1 MAGDS
6 VNWLNLAD
14 KFAADGDPKGMRAC
28 ARELWESD
36 ARSKMEGAAVMAEA
50 ALYSGDLD
58 EAGAL
63 AEEILHEQPQHLR
76 ARLVQAGVAA
86 REFRLDAALPEL
98 QSIVDS
104 TRRKLT
110 VLDSSDAYYATLQN
124 ILRKAQGWLAD
135 MHYLAGQPEQ
145 AAAALRACVA
155 LAEEPLKQAEF
166 YSKALFMDNY
176 RPQALAESRRRAAHY
191 AELLPEI
198 KPYKHPAERKVPQ
211 KKLRIGYLSPD
222 FREHAVA
229 SFIEPLLRQFTPE
242 QFSVFV
248 YDTGRHDAVTHR
260 LQKAPVTWR
269 DLQGRP
275 PRTAARLIA
284 EDEIDI
290 LFDLSGHTQDS
301 CLPIMAYRPA
311 PVQIAGI
318 GYMNTTGLPAIDYF
332 LSDET
337 CLPTGDTIAAAGFT
351 ERIIRLPHSHLCYA
365 PHVVHRMPELA
376 LDAPSMRK
384 GYVTFGCFNDFNKVT
399 DEMLL
404 LWRGILESVKESR
417 LVLKGKVCSVPS
429 GQEIVRQRLRRLN
442 FDVRR
447 VELRPYSPD
456 YLEQYADIDVALD
469 PAPYNGGLTTCE
481 ALYMGV
487 PVICMRGR
495 SHGARFGAS
504 LLRNAGVQEL
514 LLENDL
520 NYVRRAVQLGKSPK
534 LINQYH
540 QQLRQQLRQSA
551 LMNQQQYMQELEA
564 AYHRIWQEYCA
575 APTEQ

>member
-1 MAGDS
+1 MAEES

-58 EAGAL
+58 EAAAL

-76 ARLVQAGVAA
+76 ARLVQAGVAT
-86 REFRLDAALPEL
+86 REFRLDAALPSL
-98 QSIVDS
+98 QGIVTS
-104 TRRKLT
+104 AERKLAA
-110 VLDSSDAYYATLQN
+110 LDPSDAYYATLQN

-135 MHYLAGQPEQ
+135 MYYLAGQPEQ
-145 AAAALRACVA
+145 AGAALRACVR
-155 LAEEPLKQAEF
+155 LTDDPMQQAGF

-176 RPQALAESRRRAAHY
+176 REQSLVDSRERAEHY
-191 AELLPEI
+191 ATLLPEI
-198 KPYKHPAERKVPQ
+198 KLYEHDPAGKIPQ
-211 KKLRIGYLSPD
+211 KKLRIGYISPD

-229 SFIEPLLRQFTPE
+229 SFVEPLLRQYNAE
-242 QFSVFV
+242 QFMVFV

-260 LQKAPVTWR
+260 LMKAPVTWR
-269 DLQGRP
+269 NLQGRP
-275 PRTAARLIA
+275 PRTAARMIA
-284 EDEIDI
+284 EDKIDI
-290 LFDLSGHTQDS
+290 LFDLSGHTQDNS
-301 CLPIMAYRPA
+301 LPVMAHRPA

-318 GYMNTTGLPAIDYF
+318 GYMNTTGLGAIDYF

-337 CLPTGDTIAAAGFT
+337 CLPTGDTLAAEGFT
-351 ERIIRLPHSHLCYA
+351 EQIIRLPHSHLCYA
-365 PHVVHRMPELA
+365 PGVVHHMPELEPE
-376 LDAPSMRK
+376 APSVRK
-384 GYVTFGCFNDFNKVT
+384 GYVTFGSFNDFNKVT

-404 LWRGILESVKESR
+404 IWRGILDTVKDSR

-429 GQEIVRQRLRRLN
+429 GRALVQERLRRLN

-456 YLEQYADIDVALD
+456 YLEQYRDIDVALD
-469 PAPYNGGLTTCE
+469 TAPYNGGLTTCE

-487 PVICMRGR
+487 PVISMRGR
-495 SHGARFGAS
+495 SHGSRFGAS
-504 LLRNAGVQEL
+504 LLKNAGVQEL
-514 LLENDL
+514 LVENDL

-534 LINQYH
+534 LINAYH
-540 QQLRQQLRQSA
+540 QALRQQLRQSA
-551 LMNQQQYMQELEA
+551 LMNQQQYMQELER
-564 AYHRIWQEYCA
+564 AYRQIWEVYCA